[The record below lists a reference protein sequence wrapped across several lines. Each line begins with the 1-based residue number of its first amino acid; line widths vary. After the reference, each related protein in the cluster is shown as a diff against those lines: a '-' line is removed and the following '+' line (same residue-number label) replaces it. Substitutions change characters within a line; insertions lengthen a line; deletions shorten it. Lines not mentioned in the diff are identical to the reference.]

1 MKAPALEP
9 TPVKVIDAAVLSC
22 LDDMYYRLPFPT
34 QTELEKLIK
43 DVQGDTEMSEFRATI
58 REDLNNPRALKEFES
73 GWDKYWAETRSQ
85 QQAAASRAQSGS
97 VRDRLRSESPTTPTT
112 PSGNGDG
119 DGADK
124 SAASSDQ
131 VQRRLSL
138 LLPVL
143 HSLVSLAFPAENPFH
158 TAGGGQWLRMI

>member
-9 TPVKVIDAAVLSC
+9 TPVKVIGAAVLSC
-22 LDDMYYRLPFPT
+22 LDDMYYRLPFPS
-34 QTELEKLIK
+34 QDQLEKLIK
-43 DVQGDTEMSEFRATI
+43 DVQGDTEMNEFRALI
-58 REDLNNPRALKEFES
+58 REDLNDARALKEFES
-73 GWDKYWAETRSQ
+73 GWEKYWAETRSQ

-124 SAASSDQ
+124 SAASSEQ

-158 TAGGGQWLRMI
+158 TAGGWQW

>member
-1 MKAPALEP
+1 
-9 TPVKVIDAAVLSC
+9 
-22 LDDMYYRLPFPT
+22 
-34 QTELEKLIK
+34 LEKLIK
-43 DVQGDTEMSEFRATI
+43 DVQGDTEMNEFRALI
-58 REDLNNPRALKEFES
+58 REDLNDARALKEFES
-73 GWDKYWAETRSQ
+73 GWEKYWAETRSQ

-124 SAASSDQ
+124 SAASSEQ

-158 TAGGGQWLRMI
+158 TAGGWQW

>member
-1 MKAPALEP
+1 
-9 TPVKVIDAAVLSC
+9 
-22 LDDMYYRLPFPT
+22 MYYRLPFPS
-34 QTELEKLIK
+34 QDQLEKLIK
-43 DVQGDTEMSEFRATI
+43 DARGDAEMNEFRALI
-58 REDLNNPRALKEFES
+58 REDLNDDRALKEFES

-97 VRDRLRSESPTTPTT
+97 VKDRLRSESPTTPTG
-112 PSGNGDG
+112 SGNGDG

-124 SAASSDQ
+124 SAASSEQ

-143 HSLVSLAFPAENPFH
+143 HSRVSLAFPAENPFH
-158 TAGGGQWLRMI
+158 TAGGWQW

>member
-9 TPVKVIDAAVLSC
+9 TPVKVIGPAILSC
-22 LDDMYYRLPFPT
+22 LDDMYYRLPFPS
-34 QTELEKLIK
+34 QDQLEKLIK
-43 DVQGDTEMSEFRATI
+43 DVQGDTEMSEFRAAI
-58 REDLNNPRALKEFES
+58 REDLNNARALKEFES
-73 GWDKYWAETRSQ
+73 GWEKYWAETRSQ

-124 SAASSDQ
+124 SAASSEQ

-158 TAGGGQWLRMI
+158 TAGGGQW

>member
-1 MKAPALEP
+1 M
-9 TPVKVIDAAVLSC
+9 KVIGAAVLSC
-22 LDDMYYRLPFPT
+22 LDDMYYRLPFPS
-34 QTELEKLIK
+34 QDQLEKLIK
-43 DVQGDTEMSEFRATI
+43 DVQGDTEMTEFRAAI
-58 REDLNNPRALKEFES
+58 REDLNDARALKEFES
-73 GWDKYWAETRSQ
+73 GWEKYWAETRSQ

-97 VRDRLRSESPTTPTT
+97 VKDRLRSESPTTPTT

-124 SAASSDQ
+124 SAASSEQ

-158 TAGGGQWLRMI
+158 TAGGWQW

>member
-1 MKAPALEP
+1 M
-9 TPVKVIDAAVLSC
+9 KVIGATVLSC
-22 LDDMYYRLPFPT
+22 LDDMYYRLPFPS
-34 QTELEKLIK
+34 QDQLEKLIK
-43 DVQGDTEMSEFRATI
+43 DARGDAEMNEFRALI
-58 REDLNNPRALKEFES
+58 REDLNDDRALKEFES
-73 GWDKYWAETRSQ
+73 GWEKYWAETRSQ

-97 VRDRLRSESPTTPTT
+97 VKDRLRSESPTTPTT

-124 SAASSDQ
+124 SAASSEQ
-131 VQRRLSL
+131 VQRRLSQ

-158 TAGGGQWLRMI
+158 TAGGWQW

>member
-1 MKAPALEP
+1 MKAPELEP
-9 TPVKVIDAAVLSC
+9 TPVQVINAAVLSC
-22 LDDMYYRLPFPT
+22 LDDMFYRLPFPI
-34 QTELEKLIK
+34 QTELEKLIQ
-43 DVQGDTEMSEFRATI
+43 DVQGDSQMIEFRATI

-73 GWDKYWAETRSQ
+73 GWDKYWGETRSQ

-97 VRDRLRSESPTTPTT
+97 VRDRLRSESPTTPAT
-112 PSGNGDG
+112 PTGSGNGDG

-124 SAASSDQ
+124 SAASSEQ

-158 TAGGGQWLRMI
+158 TAGIGIGQW

>member
-9 TPVKVIDAAVLSC
+9 TPVKVIGAAVLSC
-22 LDDMYYRLPFPT
+22 LDDMYYRLPFPS
-34 QTELEKLIK
+34 QDQLEKLIK
-43 DVQGDTEMSEFRATI
+43 DARGDAEMNEFRALI
-58 REDLNNPRALKEFES
+58 REDLNDDRALKEFES
-73 GWDKYWAETRSQ
+73 GWEKYWAETRSQ

-97 VRDRLRSESPTTPTT
+97 VKDRLRSESPTTPTT

-158 TAGGGQWLRMI
+158 TAGGWQW

>member
-1 MKAPALEP
+1 M
-9 TPVKVIDAAVLSC
+9 KVIGAAVLSC
-22 LDDMYYRLPFPT
+22 LDDMYYRLPFPS
-34 QTELEKLIK
+34 QDQLEKLIK
-43 DVQGDTEMSEFRATI
+43 DVQGDTEMNEFRALI
-58 REDLNNPRALKEFES
+58 REDLNDARALKEFES
-73 GWDKYWAETRSQ
+73 GWEKYWAETRSQ

-124 SAASSDQ
+124 SAASSEQ

-158 TAGGGQWLRMI
+158 TAGGWQW

>member
-1 MKAPALEP
+1 
-9 TPVKVIDAAVLSC
+9 VKVIGAAVLSC
-22 LDDMYYRLPFPT
+22 LDDMYYRLPFPS
-34 QTELEKLIK
+34 QDQLEKLIK
-43 DVQGDTEMSEFRATI
+43 DVQGDTEMTEFRAAI
-58 REDLNNPRALKEFES
+58 REDLNDARALKEFES
-73 GWDKYWAETRSQ
+73 GWEKYWAETRSQ

-124 SAASSDQ
+124 SAASSEQ

-143 HSLVSLAFPAENPFH
+143 HSRVSLAFPAENPFH
-158 TAGGGQWLRMI
+158 TAGGWQW

>member
-1 MKAPALEP
+1 MKAPELEP
-9 TPVKVIDAAVLSC
+9 TPVQVINAAVLSC
-22 LDDMYYRLPFPT
+22 LDDMFYRLPFPI
-34 QTELEKLIK
+34 QTDLEKLIK
-43 DVQGDTEMSEFRATI
+43 DVQGDTEMNEFRAAI
-58 REDLNNPRALKEFES
+58 RVVLNDARAMKEFES
-73 GWDKYWAETRSQ
+73 GWDKYWGETRSQ

-124 SAASSDQ
+124 SAASSEQ

-158 TAGGGQWLRMI
+158 TAGIGIGQW

>member
-1 MKAPALEP
+1 M
-9 TPVKVIDAAVLSC
+9 KVIGAAVLSC
-22 LDDMYYRLPFPT
+22 LDDMYYRLPFPS
-34 QTELEKLIK
+34 QDQLEKLIK
-43 DVQGDTEMSEFRATI
+43 DVQGDTEMNEFRALI
-58 REDLNNPRALKEFES
+58 REDLNDARALKEFES
-73 GWDKYWAETRSQ
+73 GWEKYWAETRSQ

-97 VRDRLRSESPTTPTT
+97 VKDRLRSESPTTPTT

-119 DGADK
+119 DGADPDK
-124 SAASSDQ
+124 SASASDK

-158 TAGGGQWLRMI
+158 TAGIGIGQW

>member
-1 MKAPALEP
+1 
-9 TPVKVIDAAVLSC
+9 
-22 LDDMYYRLPFPT
+22 MYYRLPFT
-34 QTELEKLIK
+34 SQDQLEKLIK
-43 DVQGDTEMSEFRATI
+43 DVQGDTEMNEFRALI
-58 REDLNNPRALKEFES
+58 REDLNDPRALKEFES
-73 GWDKYWAETRSQ
+73 GWDKYWVETRSQ

-97 VRDRLRSESPTTPTT
+97 VKDRLRSESPTTPTT

-124 SAASSDQ
+124 SAASSEQ

-158 TAGGGQWLRMI
+158 TAGGGQW

>member
-1 MKAPALEP
+1 M
-9 TPVKVIDAAVLSC
+9 KVIGATVLSC
-22 LDDMYYRLPFPT
+22 LDDMYYRLPFT
-34 QTELEKLIK
+34 SQDQLEKLIK
-43 DVQGDTEMSEFRATI
+43 DVQGDTEMNEFRALI

-73 GWDKYWAETRSQ
+73 GWEKYWAETRSQ

-97 VRDRLRSESPTTPTT
+97 VKDRLRSESPTTPTT

-124 SAASSDQ
+124 SAASSEQ

-158 TAGGGQWLRMI
+158 TAGGWQW

>member
-1 MKAPALEP
+1 MIDFKA
-9 TPVKVIDAAVLSC
+9 
-22 LDDMYYRLPFPT
+22 
-34 QTELEKLIK
+34 KL
-43 DVQGDTEMSEFRATI
+43 
-58 REDLNNPRALKEFES
+58 REDLINPRALKEFES

-97 VRDRLRSESPTTPTT
+97 MRDRVRSESPSTT
-112 PSGNGDG
+112 PSGDG
-119 DGADK
+119 DRNG
-124 SAASSDQ
+124 SGTGESE

-158 TAGGGQWLRMI
+158 TAGGGQW

>member
-1 MKAPALEP
+1 M
-9 TPVKVIDAAVLSC
+9 KVIGAAVLSC
-22 LDDMYYRLPFPT
+22 LDDMYYRLPFPS
-34 QTELEKLIK
+34 QDQLEKLIK
-43 DVQGDTEMSEFRATI
+43 DVQGDTEMNEFRAAI
-58 REDLNNPRALKEFES
+58 REDLNDARALKEFES

-97 VRDRLRSESPTTPTT
+97 VKDRLRSESPTTPTT
-112 PSGNGDG
+112 PTGSRNGDG

-124 SAASSDQ
+124 SAASSER

-143 HSLVSLAFPAENPFH
+143 HSRVSLAFPAENPFH
-158 TAGGGQWLRMI
+158 TAGGGQW

>member
-1 MKAPALEP
+1 
-9 TPVKVIDAAVLSC
+9 
-22 LDDMYYRLPFPT
+22 MYYRLPFPS
-34 QTELEKLIK
+34 QDQLEKLIK
-43 DVQGDTEMSEFRATI
+43 DVQGDTEMSEFRAAI
-58 REDLNNPRALKEFES
+58 REDLNDPRALKEFES
-73 GWDKYWAETRSQ
+73 GWEKYWAETRSQ

-124 SAASSDQ
+124 SAASSEQ

-158 TAGGGQWLRMI
+158 TAGGWQW

>member
-1 MKAPALEP
+1 MKSPELEP
-9 TPVKVIDAAVLSC
+9 TPVKVIGAAVLSC
-22 LDDMYYRLPFPT
+22 LDDMYYRLPFT
-34 QTELEKLIK
+34 SQDQLEKLIK
-43 DVQGDTEMSEFRATI
+43 DVQGDTEMNEFRAAI
-58 REDLNNPRALKEFES
+58 REDLNDARALKEFES
-73 GWDKYWAETRSQ
+73 GWEKYWAETRSQ

-97 VRDRLRSESPTTPTT
+97 VKDRLRSESPTTPTT

-124 SAASSDQ
+124 SAASSEQ

-158 TAGGGQWLRMI
+158 TAGLGIGQW

>member
-1 MKAPALEP
+1 
-9 TPVKVIDAAVLSC
+9 
-22 LDDMYYRLPFPT
+22 MYYRLPFT
-34 QTELEKLIK
+34 SQDQLEKLIK
-43 DVQGDTEMSEFRATI
+43 DVQGDTEMNEFRAAI
-58 REDLNNPRALKEFES
+58 REDLNDARALKEFES
-73 GWDKYWAETRSQ
+73 GWEKYWAETRSQ

-124 SAASSDQ
+124 SAASSEQ

-158 TAGGGQWLRMI
+158 TAGGGQW

>member
-1 MKAPALEP
+1 MANPELAP
-9 TPVKVIDAAVLSC
+9 TPVNVINPDVLSL
-22 LDDMYYRLPFPT
+22 LDNLFYRLPFPI

-43 DVQGDTEMSEFRATI
+43 DVQGDTEMIEFRATI

-73 GWDKYWAETRSQ
+73 GWDKYWVETRSQ

-97 VRDRLRSESPTTPTT
+97 MRDRVRSESPTA
-112 PSGNGDG
+112 PSGDG
-119 DGADK
+119 DSDGADSGK
-124 SAASSDQ
+124 SE

-158 TAGGGQWLRMI
+158 TAGGGQW

>member
-1 MKAPALEP
+1 
-9 TPVKVIDAAVLSC
+9 VKVIGAAVLSC
-22 LDDMYYRLPFPT
+22 LDDMYYRLPFPS
-34 QTELEKLIK
+34 QDQLEKLIK
-43 DVQGDTEMSEFRATI
+43 DVQGDTEMNEFRALI
-58 REDLNNPRALKEFES
+58 REDLNDARALKEFES
-73 GWDKYWAETRSQ
+73 GWEKYWAETRSQ

-124 SAASSDQ
+124 SAASSEQ

-158 TAGGGQWLRMI
+158 TAGGWQW

>member
-1 MKAPALEP
+1 MKAPELEP
-9 TPVKVIDAAVLSC
+9 TPVKVINANVLSC
-22 LDDMYYRLPFPT
+22 LDDMFYRLPFPS
-34 QTELEKLIK
+34 QTELEKYIK
-43 DVQGDTEMSEFRATI
+43 DVQGDTEMIEFRALI

-73 GWDKYWAETRSQ
+73 GWDKYWAETQSQ

-97 VRDRLRSESPTTPTT
+97 MRDRVRSESPTTPR
-112 PSGNGDG
+112 GDG
-119 DGADK
+119 DSDGADSGK
-124 SAASSDQ
+124 SE

-158 TAGGGQWLRMI
+158 TAGIGQW

>member
-1 MKAPALEP
+1 M
-9 TPVKVIDAAVLSC
+9 KVIGATVLSC
-22 LDDMYYRLPFPT
+22 LDDMYYRLPFT
-34 QTELEKLIK
+34 SQDQLEKLIK
-43 DVQGDTEMSEFRATI
+43 DVQGDTEMNEFRALI
-58 REDLNNPRALKEFES
+58 REDLNDDRALKEFES

-124 SAASSDQ
+124 SAASSEQ

-158 TAGGGQWLRMI
+158 TAGGWQWLRMI

>member
-9 TPVKVIDAAVLSC
+9 TPVKVIGPAILSC
-22 LDDMYYRLPFPT
+22 LDDMYYRLPFPS
-34 QTELEKLIK
+34 QDQLEKLIK
-43 DVQGDTEMSEFRATI
+43 DVQGDTEMTEFRAAI
-58 REDLNNPRALKEFES
+58 REDLNDARALKEFES
-73 GWDKYWAETRSQ
+73 GWEKYWAETRSQ

-124 SAASSDQ
+124 SAASSEQ

-158 TAGGGQWLRMI
+158 TAGLGGWQW

>member
-1 MKAPALEP
+1 
-9 TPVKVIDAAVLSC
+9 VKVIGATVLSC
-22 LDDMYYRLPFPT
+22 LDDMYYRLPFT
-34 QTELEKLIK
+34 SQDQLEKLIK
-43 DVQGDTEMSEFRATI
+43 DVQGDTEMNEFRAAI
-58 REDLNNPRALKEFES
+58 REDLNDARALKEFES
-73 GWDKYWAETRSQ
+73 GWEKYWAETRSQ

-124 SAASSDQ
+124 SAASSEQ

-158 TAGGGQWLRMI
+158 TAGGWQW

>member
-1 MKAPALEP
+1 M
-9 TPVKVIDAAVLSC
+9 KVIGAAVLSC
-22 LDDMYYRLPFPT
+22 LDDMYYRLPFT
-34 QTELEKLIK
+34 SQDQLEKLIK
-43 DVQGDTEMSEFRATI
+43 DVQGDTEMSEFRAAI
-58 REDLNNPRALKEFES
+58 REDLNDARALKEFES

-158 TAGGGQWLRMI
+158 TAGGGQW

>member
-1 MKAPALEP
+1 
-9 TPVKVIDAAVLSC
+9 VKVIGAAVLSC
-22 LDDMYYRLPFPT
+22 LDDMYYRLPFPS
-34 QTELEKLIK
+34 QDQLEKLIK
-43 DVQGDTEMSEFRATI
+43 DVQGDTEMNEFRAAI
-58 REDLNNPRALKEFES
+58 REDLNDARALKEFES
-73 GWDKYWAETRSQ
+73 GWEKYWAETRSQ

-124 SAASSDQ
+124 SAASSEQ

-158 TAGGGQWLRMI
+158 TAGIGQW